1 MATND
6 LFGIGSGGNDDG
18 GGAAMDIDEELG
30 VHHSG
35 VQVAHNVSMD
45 AGCGGESPGTPK
57 RRANVGPIFD
67 ESEFEPAGGR
77 LQVHQSALTT
87 KQQNQNQQPA
97 KKKQM
102 TRQEHA
108 KLMREQKQAKF
119 LEKRELAQQKMMQ
132 SSICTQSTNNGNNN
146 NSSSNFQVQTIANA
160 TNSNSKEDAGRVV
173 GSQLGQ
179 PFRQYSDVSVRL
191 AKLRANFDQIMTGQM
206 SISEVYE

>member
-1 MATND
+1 MAVND
-6 LFGIGSGGNDDG
+6 LFGMGGSGGNDDG

-30 VHHSG
+30 AHHSG

-45 AGCGGESPGTPK
+45 AGCGGDSPRTPK

-67 ESEFEPAGGR
+67 ESEFEPAGIR

-87 KQQNQNQQPA
+87 QQQNQNQQPAA

-119 LEKRELAQQKMMQ
+119 LERRELAQQKMMQ
-132 SSICTQSTNNGNNN
+132 SSSIC
-146 NSSSNFQVQTIANA
+146 SSSQSNVNNFQQVQTIANA
-160 TNSNSKEDAGRVV
+160 SNSNSKDRVV

-206 SISEVYE
+206 SINEVYE

>member
-1 MATND
+1 MEDDFSGGGNRGGSSIVPPEYQNDPDLWYAIQASLGNETSNAVGGGGQNQDFMATND
-6 LFGIGSGGNDDG
+6 LFGMGGSGGNDDG

-30 VHHSG
+30 AHHSG

-45 AGCGGESPGTPK
+45 AGCGGDSPRTPK

-67 ESEFEPAGGR
+67 ESEFEPAGIR

-87 KQQNQNQQPA
+87 QQQNQNQQPAA

-119 LEKRELAQQKMMQ
+119 LERRELAQQKMMQ
-132 SSICTQSTNNGNNN
+132 SSSICTTSQSNVNN
-146 NSSSNFQVQTIANA
+146 F
-160 TNSNSKEDAGRVV
+160 
-173 GSQLGQ
+173 
-179 PFRQYSDVSVRL
+179 
-191 AKLRANFDQIMTGQM
+191 
-206 SISEVYE
+206 